1 MVDINRINILAK
13 KSREQG
19 LSKEEVQEQK
29 ILRREYIDSVIGG
42 VAAQLDNTYIVDENG
57 NKIKVEKKNK

>member
-19 LSKEEVQEQK
+19 LSKEEAQEQK